1 MKKLLLTIFLI
12 LNLVSLGNENY
23 EKYKVN
29 ESGRIMVLM
38 YHAFTETPPKD
49 DYSRTFERF
58 ENDLKRLHEK
68 GYVPISIQEFING
81 GIDVPMG
88 KTPVLL
94 TFDDAHR
101 TQASFK
107 KIGEELVLN
116 ENTMLSKFIKF
127 SKKNPDFPVKGVI
140 YVNANP
146 FSGEGSVKE
155 RINAVIDSGMDVGNH
170 TYNHL
175 NLRNAKK
182 EEIEKNMALV
192 AKMVEDAR
200 QGYVVNS
207 LARPFGSSSKTYPEA
222 MVKGDYNGI
231 KYENKVT
238 FLVGSNPSNG
248 VFNKNYNPIAV
259 PRIRAGK
266 EGSELDINHWIEHFD
281 KKPGDRYISD
291 GDRNRVVVPKKD
303 LEKIDE
309 KKLGKLELVTY

>member
-1 MKKLLLTIFLI
+1 MKKILLSIFLM
-12 LNLVSLGNENY
+12 LYLSSLGNENY

-38 YHAFTETPPKD
+38 YHAFTETSPKD
-49 DYSRTFERF
+49 DYSRSFDNFED
-58 ENDLKRLHEK
+58 DLKRLQEK

-81 GIDVPMG
+81 DIEVPIG

-94 TFDDAHR
+94 SFDDAHR

-107 KIGEELVLN
+107 KIEGKLVLN
-116 ENTMLSKFIKF
+116 ENTMLKKFIEF

-140 YVNANP
+140 YVNSNP
-146 FSGEGSVKE
+146 FSGEGSVSE
-155 RINAVIDSGMDVGNH
+155 RINRVIDLGMDIGNH

-175 NLRNAKK
+175 NLRSSKK

-192 AKMVEDAR
+192 VKVIEDAR
-200 QGYVVNS
+200 PGYIVNS
-207 LARPFGSSSKTYPEA
+207 LARPFGSSSREYPET
-222 MVKGDYNGI
+222 MVKGNYNGI

-248 VFNKNYNPIAV
+248 IFNKNFNPVAV

-266 EGSELDINHWIEHFD
+266 DGSELDINQWIEHFD
-281 KKPGDRYISD
+281 KKPEDRYISD
-291 GDRNRVVVPKKD
+291 GDKNTVVVPKKD

-309 KKLGKLELVTY
+309 KKLGDKKLINY